1 MKLNIFSL
9 ICAAS
14 LAATASSACQNAT
27 ARHTTPGT
35 AEHKNT
41 IHTVSQQTEPTSQ
54 AASNGTKTTLKQ
66 WKAGTEVSAETVKVY
81 GTERYFSSHAID
93 DALFERIYGKSF
105 KTDCTV
111 PRTDLRYL
119 HLLHYTSDGK
129 TILGEM
135 ICHKDIASSL
145 LDIFRRLYEARYP
158 IERIRL
164 IDDYAADDIQS
175 MDNNNTTCFNFRNIS
190 GSKKLSNHSL
200 GKAVDLNP
208 LYNPY
213 VKRRTDGTLK
223 VSPESGRKYADR
235 TKNFEYR
242 IDRNDLAYRLFKQH
256 GFRWGGDYRS
266 LKDYQH
272 FEKP

>member
-1 MKLNIFSL
+1 MKRNIFSL

-14 LAATASSACQNAT
+14 LAATASSACQDAT
-27 ARHTTPGT
+27 ARRTTLGT
-35 AEHKNT
+35 VEHKNT
-41 IHTVSQQTEPTSQ
+41 PHTISQQAEPANR
-54 AASNGTKTTLKQ
+54 AAGNGTKTTLKQ
-66 WKAGTEVSAETVKVY
+66 WKAGTEVSAKTVKTH
-81 GTERYFSSHAID
+81 GTECYFSSHAID

-129 TILGEM
+129 TVLGEM
-135 ICHKDIASSL
+135 ICHKDIAASL
-145 LDIFRRLYEARYP
+145 LDIFRRLYEAHYP
-158 IERIRL
+158 IERMLL
-164 IDDYAADDIQS
+164 IDDYDADDIQS
-175 MDNNNTTCFNFRNIS
+175 MNHNNTTCFNFRHIA

-213 VKRRTDGTLK
+213 VKRRADGTVK

-235 TKNFEYR
+235 KKSFGYK
-242 IDRNDLAYRLFKQH
+242 IDHNDLAFRLFKQH

>member
-1 MKLNIFSL
+1 MRRNIFSL
-9 ICAAS
+9 LCAAS
-14 LAATASSACQNAT
+14 LAVAASSACKDAT
-27 ARHTTPGT
+27 ARHATPSI
-35 AEHKNT
+35 AESHPINT
-41 IHTVSQQTEPTSQ
+41 SANRHSKPTQQTEYDSQ
-54 AASNGTKTTLKQ
+54 KAILEI
-66 WKAGTEVSAETVKVY
+66 WKAGSEISDKTIKTY
-81 GTERYFSSHAID
+81 GTDRCFSSHTIND
-93 DALFERIYGKSF
+93 TLFKRIHGKSF
-105 KTDCTV
+105 KADCTV
-111 PRTDLRYL
+111 PRADLRYL
-119 HLLHYTSDGK
+119 HLLHRTTDGK
-129 TILGEM
+129 ILLGEM
-135 ICHKDIASSL
+135 ICHKDIAADL
-145 LDIFRRLYEARYP
+145 LDIFRRLYEAHYP

-235 TKNFEYR
+235 TKNFEYK